1 MDARITRRTFGWMFG
16 GTILSYGVCF
26 AKGTKDMDLAITVE
40 TQVVDGMLRVAYA
53 LRNGGKHPLL
63 AYDGSPGLPADAEWP
78 SLDGQIY
85 VSVVGDSV
93 ALKRINPPVPA
104 DEDINRVFIPPLSET
119 LPGQTRK
126 VKFCVKLPLTERSQ
140 YTPDFAGAV
149 YKEHSVRRVE
159 ICVGCFW
166 RNATMELQPLPAN
179 PKAFRLKTAHGPQS
193 ILCGASMQTVPVRE
207 RTDDKFQRI

>member
-1 MDARITRRTFGWMFG
+1 MLG
-16 GTILSYGVCF
+16 GTILSYGVSF
-26 AKGTKDMDLAITVE
+26 AKGNKEMDVAITVE
-40 TQVVDGMLRVAYA
+40 TQVVDGLLRVTYA
-53 LRNGGKHPLL
+53 IRNGGRHPLL
-63 AYDGSPGLPADAEWP
+63 AYDGAPGAPPDAEWP
-78 SLDGQIY
+78 GLDGQIY

-93 ALKRINPPVPA
+93 ALKRINPPTPP

-126 VKFCVKLPLTERSQ
+126 VKFCLKLPLTERSQ

-166 RNATMELQPLPAN
+166 RTPTMELQPLPAN

-193 ILCGASMQTVPVRE
+193 ILYGASIQTAPVRE

>member
-1 MDARITRRTFGWMFG
+1 LG
-16 GTILSYGVCF
+16 GTLLSGSVGF
-26 AKGTKDMDLAITVE
+26 AKGTEGMDVAITIE

-53 LRNGGKHPLL
+53 LRNAGKHPLL
-63 AYDGSPGLPADAEWP
+63 AYDGAPGLPPDGEWP

-85 VSVVGDSV
+85 VSASGESV
-93 ALKRINPPVPA
+93 ALKRISPPEPA
-104 DEDINRVFIPPLSET
+104 DVNINRVFIPPLSET

-126 VKFCVKLPLTERSQ
+126 VKFCLKFPLTERSQ

-149 YKEHSVRRVE
+149 YNDRTVRKVE

-166 RNATMELQPLPAN
+166 RTAAMELQPFPGN
-179 PKAFRLKTAHGPQS
+179 PKSFRLKTAHGPQS
-193 ILCGASMQTVPVRE
+193 ILCAASTQTVPVRE